1 MILQS
6 DSIRAVLSR
15 GNIAKHEKTGKD
27 TMKIALLKAAAL
39 FASKDQYRYYL
50 AGVYVHQQ
58 DDKTRVVATDG
69 KVLFAAQCA
78 DAADVT
84 GSGIIPLTLINQ
96 IKAPKNIEDC
106 TITIVNDRVTI
117 DYAGQSVQ
125 SATIDGT
132 FPAYG
137 RALPAE
143 YDTQTPAQYDPDN
156 TILFKKAA
164 KLLDAGS
171 IYIHQN
177 GENPAIVRIGD
188 EKHDLAYNCFGII
201 MPLRES
207 VIGSAKPYH
216 SWARA

>member
-1 MILQS
+1 
-6 DSIRAVLSR
+6 
-15 GNIAKHEKTGKD
+15 
-27 TMKIALLKAAAL
+27 MKIALLKAAAL

-50 AGVYVHQQ
+50 AGVYVHQHDGQ
-58 DDKTRVVATDG
+58 TRVVATDG
-69 KVLFAAQCA
+69 KVLFAAQCV

-96 IKAPKNIEDC
+96 IKAPKSVEDC

-117 DYAGQSVQ
+117 EYAGQSIQ
-125 SATIDGT
+125 APAIDGT
-132 FPAYG
+132 FPNYG
-137 RALPAE
+137 RVLPAD

-164 KLLDAGS
+164 KLLGAGS

-177 GENPAIVRIGD
+177 GQDPAIVRIGD

-201 MPLRES
+201 MPLREN
-207 VIGSAKPYH
+207 VIGADKPYY

>member
-1 MILQS
+1 
-6 DSIRAVLSR
+6 
-15 GNIAKHEKTGKD
+15 
-27 TMKIALLKAAAL
+27 MKIALLKAAAL
-39 FASKDQYRYYL
+39 FASTDKYRYYL

-58 DDKTRVVATDG
+58 DGQTRVVATDG
-69 KVLFAAQCA
+69 KVFFAAQCT

-84 GSGIIPLTLINQ
+84 GAGIIPLTLINQ
-96 IKAPKNIEDC
+96 IKAPRGVEDC
-106 TITIVNDRVTI
+106 IIRIVNDRVTI

-137 RALPAE
+137 RVLPAE

-156 TILFKKAA
+156 TILIKKAA
-164 KLLDAGS
+164 KLLGAGA

-177 GENPAIVRIGD
+177 GVNPAIVRIGD
-188 EKHDLAYNCFGII
+188 HDPAYNCFGII

-207 VIGSAKPYH
+207 VINTDKPYH